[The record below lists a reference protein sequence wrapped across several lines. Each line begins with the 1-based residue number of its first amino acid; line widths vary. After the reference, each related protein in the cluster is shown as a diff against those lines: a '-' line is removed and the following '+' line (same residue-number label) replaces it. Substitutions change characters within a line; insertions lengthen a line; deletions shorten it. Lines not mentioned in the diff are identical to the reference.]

1 MITSHLDRPAED
13 RPTVTRRPQ
22 ALCFVIF
29 MHDFALTGVVANAV
43 RLANALAARGHETYL
58 LVCSEAGRERHE
70 IDPRA
75 IVLVE
80 PSPLRSASRGLA
92 LATAIPGLRRRL
104 RVLRPDVLLS
114 AGNHGH
120 LAALAA
126 SWGLPA
132 MQRVVRV
139 SNEPD
144 HPGDGSLLRGV
155 RRLLLGL
162 VARLADRLLLVSP
175 RLARHPSLVA
185 ATREGRAAVVA
196 NGVAV
201 DRVRRLAAQPCDHHW
216 AGQADPLLVTVGRLA
231 RQKNLPTLIRALARA
246 NTERPGNLLVIG
258 RGSKP
263 ARAKLA
269 ALAASL
275 GIGDRV
281 DFAGEKSNPYPY
293 LRAASAFVL
302 ASLWEGRSNVL
313 LEAMACDVPIVASR
327 SAGDA
332 EELLDYG
339 RFGVLVAP
347 DDEDAMARAILRQ
360 IGSDPIRPGAQSLRY
375 DQATALAQACAVLV
389 DGAAEA
395 RRQVGD
401 GAGSPPEAYPERV
414 TRRA

>member
-1 MITSHLDRPAED
+1 MLKSPLHPSTED
-13 RPTVTRRPQ
+13 RQPGLARRPQ

-43 RLANALAARGHETYL
+43 RLANALAEQGHETYL
-58 LVCSEAGRERHE
+58 LACSEAGRPHHE
-70 IDPRA
+70 IDPRVMVV
-75 IVLVE
+75 IE
-80 PSPLRSASRGLA
+80 PPPLRSASRGLA

-155 RRLLLGL
+155 RRVLLRI
-162 VARLADRLLLVSP
+162 VARLADRLMLVSP
-175 RLARHPSLVA
+175 RLARHPSLA
-185 ATREGRAAVVA
+185 AAMREGRAAVVA
-196 NGVAV
+196 NGIAV
-201 DRVRRLAAQPCDHHW
+201 DRVRRLAAQPCDHRW
-216 AGQADPLLVTVGRLA
+216 AGRADPLLVTVGRLA
-231 RQKNLPTLIRALARA
+231 RQKNLPTLIRAVALANA
-246 NTERPGNLLVIG
+246 ERPLNLLVIG
-258 RGSKP
+258 RGSEGV
-263 ARAKLA
+263 RDKLV
-269 ALAASL
+269 ALADSL
-275 GIGDRV
+275 GIGERV
-281 DFAGEKSNPYPY
+281 EFAGEKPNPYPY
-293 LRAASAFVL
+293 MRAASAFVL
-302 ASLWEGRSNVL
+302 PSLWEGRSNVL

-339 RFGVLVAP
+339 RFGVLVDP
-347 DDEDAMARAILRQ
+347 GDVEAMARAILRQ

-375 DQATALAQACAVLV
+375 DQTTALARACAVLV

-395 RRQVGD
+395 RRQMRD
-401 GAGSPPEAYPERV
+401 GAGAAP
-414 TRRA
+414 RRITQRA